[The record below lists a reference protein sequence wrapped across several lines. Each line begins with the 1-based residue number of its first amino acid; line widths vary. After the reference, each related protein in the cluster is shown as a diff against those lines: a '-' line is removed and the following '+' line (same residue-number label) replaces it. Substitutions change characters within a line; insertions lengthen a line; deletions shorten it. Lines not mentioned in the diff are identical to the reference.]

1 MAGPSHTTVAIAKKD
16 LKPGDHIFAWRVLGL
31 YSHHG
36 IYVGDGQVIHFTTP
50 QDVLDEI
57 AKENP
62 GSLIVEGLDKK
73 TKSKRCERC
82 GYIVGGSPG
91 IGVMKT
97 CIEHFAKTF
106 HLYKY
111 DVSWIRFWLS
121 RRGTC
126 CPYKSKP
133 LEDAVKTAYAKLR
146 TGFGKYNLLTNNCE
160 HFATFCRTGRKFSG
174 QVLPR
179 RLPAGVKPEE
189 VPIKKLEKLAAG
201 DHI

>member
-1 MAGPSHTTVAIAKKD
+1 MAGPSHTIVAIAKKD
-16 LKPGDHIFAWRVLGL
+16 LKPGDHIFAWRVIRA

-50 QDVLDEI
+50 QEALDEI
-57 AKENP
+57 AKEYP
-62 GSLIVEGLDKK
+62 DSLIVDENP
-73 TKSKRCERC
+73 KSKPCERC

-97 CIEHFAKTF
+97 CIEHFAKTY
-106 HLYKY
+106 HLYQY
-111 DVSWIRFWLS
+111 NVSWLEVLLRP
-121 RRGTC
+121 RGTC

-133 LEDAVKTAYAKLR
+133 LEDAVKTAYAKLK

-174 QVLPR
+174 QVLPW
-179 RLPAGVKPEE
+179 RLPDLYKPEM
-189 VPIKKLEKLAAG
+189 VPIEELEKLAAG
-201 DHI
+201 DNI